1 MSGSGAESTS
11 GARAE
16 ATSVVAG
23 DLRSAYGNLTSE
35 QQATLDRAAVA
46 EGVSIL
52 QLMEIA
58 GWQVARWLF
67 AVAAGRRDPV
77 LVVAGHG
84 NNAGD
89 GLVAA
94 RHLLT
99 WGFPV
104 QIALVAEPE
113 RLGEL
118 LTVHLT
124 AVRAVGGA
132 VAAVPDGQLPAELI
146 ASAAIVVDAL
156 LGTGV
161 RGEPRPPEAATIARL
176 PADRTFAIDV
186 PSGLDATTGAPGAP
200 TVHALR
206 TCTLTAMKAG
216 LWTPAGRRHAGEI
229 TVADIGMP
237 IAAWAAAGL
246 TPPALVRG
254 GELLTIPTDT
264 DGVGGVGGTAA
275 AAAAAA
281 ASD

>member
-1 MSGSGAESTS
+1 MSGFGAESTS
-11 GARAE
+11 GAGIESKNAVAAE
-16 ATSVVAG
+16 L
-23 DLRSAYGNLTSE
+23 LRAYGSLTSE
-35 QQATLDRAAVA
+35 QQASLDRAAVA
-46 EGVSIL
+46 QGVSIL

-58 GWQVARWLF
+58 GWQIARWVF
-67 AVAAGRRDPV
+67 ATAAGRRDPI

-99 WGFPV
+99 WGLPV
-104 QIALVAEPE
+104 QIALVAEPD

-118 LTVHLT
+118 LTIHLG
-124 AVRAVGGA
+124 AVRALGGV
-132 VAAVPDGQLPAELI
+132 VASIPDGALPPDLVDR
-146 ASAAIVVDAL
+146 AAIVVDAL

-161 RGEPRPPEAATIARL
+161 RGDPRPPEAAAIARL
-176 PADRTFAIDV
+176 PVDRTVAIDV

-200 TVHALR
+200 TVRALR

-216 LWTPAGRRHAGEI
+216 LWTPAGRHHAGEI
-229 TVADIGMP
+229 TVADIGMTT
-237 IAAWAAAGL
+237 AAWAAAGL

-264 DGVGGVGGTAA
+264 EAAGGIGGITPAA
-275 AAAAAA
+275 ARPG
-281 ASD
+281 

>member
-1 MSGSGAESTS
+1 MT
-11 GARAE
+11 ARAE
-16 ATSVVAG
+16 RARR
-23 DLRSAYGNLTSE
+23 DYGSLTSS
-35 QQATLDRAAVA
+35 QQAALDQAAVA
-46 EGVSIL
+46 LGVSVL

-67 AVAAGRRDPV
+67 RILGGRPASL

-104 QIALVAEPE
+104 EIAMVGDPDRA
-113 RLGEL
+113 GEL
-118 LTVHLT
+118 TASHLA
-124 AVRAVGGA
+124 AVRALGAGITVVPGGE
-132 VAAVPDGQLPAELI
+132 VPARLVDA
-146 ASAAIVVDAL
+146 AAIVVDAV

-161 RGEPRPPEAATIARL
+161 RGNPRPPQAEAIARM
-176 PADRTFAIDV
+176 PPGRTVAIDV
-186 PSGLDATTGAPGAP
+186 PSGLDATTGAPGNP
-200 TVHALR
+200 TVQAIR

-216 LWTPAGRRHAGEI
+216 LWTPAGRDHAGEV

-237 IAAWAAAGL
+237 AAAWVGAGL
-246 TPPALVRG
+246 IPPALVRG

-264 DGVGGVGGTAA
+264 GGADAA
-275 AAAAAA
+275 GAAIRGSAAPL
-281 ASD
+281 

>member
-1 MSGSGAESTS
+1 MSGG
-11 GARAE
+11 GAE
-16 ATSVVAG
+16 ATGGAG
-23 DLRSAYGNLTSE
+23 DEARSEYGNLTSE
-35 QQATLDRAAVA
+35 QQSSLDRAATA
-46 EGVSIL
+46 QGVSVL

-58 GWQVARWLF
+58 GWQVARWVF
-67 AVAAGRRDPV
+67 VTAAGGRDPV

-84 NNAGD
+84 NNGGD

-94 RHLLT
+94 RHLQT

-104 QIALVAEPE
+104 RVALVAEPD

-118 LTVHLT
+118 LALHLGALRALGATVT
-124 AVRAVGGA
+124 AH
-132 VAAVPDGQLPAELI
+132 PDGDLPWELVG
-146 ASAAIVVDAL
+146 SAGTVIDAL

-161 RGEPRPPEAATIARL
+161 RGDPRPPQARAISRL
-176 PADRTFAIDV
+176 PADRTVAIDV
-186 PSGLDATTGAPGAP
+186 PSGLDATTGTPGTP
-200 TVHALR
+200 TVRALR

-237 IAAWAAAGL
+237 TAAWAAAGL

-264 DGVGGVGGTAA
+264 DGAGGIDAGMTGTAPPA
-275 AAAAAA
+275 
-281 ASD
+281 

>member
-1 MSGSGAESTS
+1 MTAAGAE
-11 GARAE
+11 ARRLY
-16 ATSVVAG
+16 G
-23 DLRSAYGNLTSE
+23 DLTSA
-35 QQATLDRAAVA
+35 QQSALDAAA
-46 EGVSIL
+46 AAQGVSVI

-67 AVAAGRRDPV
+67 SMSGGRPV
-77 LVVAGHG
+77 PILVVAGHG

-104 QIALVAEPE
+104 VIAVVADLDRVAELVSIH
-113 RLGEL
+113 LG
-118 LTVHLT
+118 
-124 AVRAVGGA
+124 AVRALGA
-132 VAAVPDGQLPAELI
+132 EIATLPDGRLPHGLIGSAAV
-146 ASAAIVVDAL
+146 VVDAL

-161 RGEPRPPEAATIARL
+161 RGNPRPPQAEAIARL
-176 PADRTFAIDV
+176 PQDRTVAVDV
-186 PSGLDATTGAPGAP
+186 PSGLDASSGSPGSP
-200 TVHALR
+200 TVLAIR

-216 LWTPAGRRHAGEI
+216 LWTPEGRRHGGEI

-237 IAAWAAAGL
+237 VAAWAAAGL

-264 DGVGGVGGTAA
+264 GGAGGIAPA
-275 AAAAAA
+275 LPAR
-281 ASD
+281 DPGG

>member
-1 MSGSGAESTS
+1 MTGAGEE
-11 GARAE
+11 AR
-16 ATSVVAG
+16 
-23 DLRSAYGNLTSE
+23 RAYGSLTS
-35 QQATLDRAAVA
+35 QQQSALDRAASTQ
-46 EGVSIL
+46 GVGVL
-52 QLMEIA
+52 QLMEVA

-67 AVAAGRRDPV
+67 ATVAGRPARI
-77 LVVAGHG
+77 LIVAGHG

-104 QIALVAEPE
+104 EIALVAEPE

-118 LTVHLT
+118 AALHLG
-124 AVRAVGGA
+124 AVRTLGAA
-132 VAAVPDGQLPAELI
+132 VATVPDGRLPWALLE
-146 ASAAIVVDAL
+146 SVEIVVDAL

-161 RGEPRPPEAATIARL
+161 RGDPRPAQAEAISRL
-176 PADRTFAIDV
+176 PAGRTHAIDV
-186 PSGLDATTGAPGAP
+186 PSGLDATTGTPGTP

-216 LWTPAGRRHAGEI
+216 LWTEPGRRHAGQI

-237 IAAWAAAGL
+237 ASAWAAAGL
-246 TPPALVRG
+246 TPPVLVRG

-264 DGVGGVGGTAA
+264 GHADGAVSAPTPV
-275 AAAAAA
+275 
-281 ASD
+281 D